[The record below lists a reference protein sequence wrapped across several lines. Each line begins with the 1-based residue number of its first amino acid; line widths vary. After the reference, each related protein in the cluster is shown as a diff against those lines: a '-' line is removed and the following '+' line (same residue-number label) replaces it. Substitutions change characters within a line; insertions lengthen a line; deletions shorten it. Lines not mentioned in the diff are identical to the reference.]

1 MARRAF
7 TLIELLIVVAIIGI
21 LAAIAVPNFINAQM
35 RAKLAGTYS
44 DLRIY
49 AEAAIIY
56 RNDNGAFHPHSDR
69 YDQQRY
75 LTTPVAYLNGFLP
88 DRFQEKI
95 DPKTTGLEFTRR
107 LYHWWPL
114 PTHEHIYGAFRRSDP
129 FLRELYRTTDW
140 WVHGWGPAHTRAGP
154 SYDATNGLFSLG
166 GIFRGVSEP

>member
-1 MARRAF
+1 MRGSAF

-21 LAAIAVPNFINAQM
+21 LAAIAIPNLRNAQI
-35 RAKLAGTYS
+35 RAQLAGTYS
-44 DLRIY
+44 DLRNY
-49 AEAAIIY
+49 SQAAMLY
-56 RNDNGAFHPHSDR
+56 RNDNNEFHPHSDQ

-75 LTTPVAYLNGFLP
+75 LTTPVAYLNAFMY

-95 DPKTTGLEFTRR
+95 DRETQGLEYTRR

-114 PTHEHIYGAFRRSDP
+114 PTHAHIYGNYRRRDP
-129 FLRELYRTTDW
+129 FLRQLYETSDW